1 VPQVSQRA
9 SNSQK
14 QKHLDS
20 AGYLSNK
27 TIAALCTPTGGA
39 LCVLRVSGADAFLIA
54 EKLTQVALQSSDERK
69 AKRVWIRDFSQNPEG
84 KKIDDAV
91 MIPYV
96 SPRSFTGE
104 NVVEFFLHGSPIIA
118 QKILDLIFKEGARM
132 ALPGEFSFRAVK
144 NGKLQLSQAE
154 AIKELIAA
162 ENDFALDLA
171 LEKLSGSQH
180 ELIEKIRLDLMQLA
194 TLSEV
199 GIDFSDQDIDEV
211 SLPRLNVRLD
221 GIIRML
227 ENLRGSFDRGKR
239 FLDGIPVSLFGL
251 PNAGKSSFFN
261 ALLGEDRSIV
271 SDIAGTTRD
280 VVRERL
286 NLRGQDGYVTFK
298 LSDTAGLR
306 TSHSD
311 KIEQIGIERTIQAAI
326 QSDLVIVVVDGIVPE
341 TKQLRKFLSSVG
353 NKIFVGVMSKK
364 DQVSTEARN
373 ELTHKLTSEFPE
385 IKAWTWISSTN
396 LEGVGAVAD
405 EMTKIAGKLL
415 ERSPGEVVITQI
427 EHLQAIEKS
436 IQCLKEAKNSEDLV
450 LFATGIRHGMG
461 ELGALIGETLPDDVL
476 GKIFSDFCIGK

>member
-1 VPQVSQRA
+1 MQQQASPQA
-9 SNSQK
+9 SSSTK

-39 LCVLRVSGADAFLIA
+39 LCVLRLSGSDALSIS
-54 EKLTQVALQSSDERK
+54 EKITGTKLTLSDDRK
-69 AKRVWIRDFSQNPEG
+69 AKRVWISENT

-91 MIPYV
+91 ITPYFG
-96 SPRSFTGE
+96 PRSFTGE
-104 NVVEFFLHGSPIIA
+104 DVVEFFLHGSPIIA
-118 QKILDLIFKEGARM
+118 QKVLDLIFKHGARL

-180 ELIEKIRLDLMQLA
+180 ELIEKIRTDLLQLA

-211 SLPRLNVRLD
+211 SLPRLNARLD
-221 GIIRML
+221 EIIRML

-239 FLDGIPVSLFGL
+239 FTDGVPVALFGL

-286 NLRGQDGYVTFK
+286 NLRGEKGYVTFK

-306 TSHSD
+306 RLTGQKDGD
-311 KIEQIGIERTIQAAI
+311 KIEQIGIERTIDAAKK
-326 QSDLVIVVVDGIVPE
+326 SDLVLLVVDGLDPE
-341 TKQLRKFLSSVG
+341 VAQLRKFLDSVG
-353 NKIFVGVMSKK
+353 SKNFLGIVTKK
-364 DQVSTEARN
+364 DQVVPEKREKILESLIN
-373 ELTHKLTSEFPE
+373 EFSEV
-385 IKAWTWISSTN
+385 KDWTWISSIT
-396 LEGVGAVAD
+396 LEGVTA
-405 EMTKIAGKLL
+405 IAEKMAAIAERLL
-415 ERSPGEVVITQI
+415 ERKPGEVVITQV
-427 EHLQAIEKS
+427 EHLQAIERS
-436 IQCLKEAKNSEDLV
+436 LQCLKEAKNSADLV
-450 LFATGIRHGMG
+450 LFATVVRHGMG